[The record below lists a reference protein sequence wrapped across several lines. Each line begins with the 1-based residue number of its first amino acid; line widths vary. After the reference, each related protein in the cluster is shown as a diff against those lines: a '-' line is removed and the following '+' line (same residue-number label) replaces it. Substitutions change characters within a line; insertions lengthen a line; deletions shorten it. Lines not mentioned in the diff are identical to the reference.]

1 MKSRRAITIGVTF
14 IAGLYFI
21 LDFIVPPTLPGAS
34 TQGVVLSTSPASFSA
49 SSNGQAPIRYEFSQV
64 SAPKPKLFLAQRDI
78 LGAPQLAAVPL
89 RQVGVGSIVTI
100 REGPVVVKSAV
111 SGGIESTD
119 GFSLLLAPGQRWMDP
134 ASAKEVLIPKPG
146 MSLLLEQP
154 NARITATDP
163 GSAQLLVGGKQ
174 ITQQLGSKTVI
185 IKIARVG
192 AGDEIQLD
200 ELRTGD
206 TAQFGPNTLFAD
218 NRDTASRFNLVI
230 TTMAFGIGLLS
241 LGMVHSRTILKF
253 RPGWS
258 LSVVFFLAVLAGAGA
273 GIGKYNDPGT
283 SSRAFSDFIVLR
295 IISSVT
301 ATVFSLL
308 AFYMAAAAYRAFRV
322 RTWEAGLMMTSALI
336 VMLGQTPFGL
346 YLTSWMGEKFNALW
360 LPNIAAWILRVPNT
374 AVFRGLIFGIMLGSV
389 STALRYWLSMERSV
403 RAED

>member
-1 MKSRRAITIGVTF
+1 MKSRRAITIGLTF

-21 LDFIVPPTLPGAS
+21 LDFIVPPTLPGES
-34 TQGVVLSTSPASFSA
+34 VQGVIFSCDPATFSA
-49 SSNGQAPIRYEFSQV
+49 TTPGLNRVQYDFAPGNSRNLKIYLS
-64 SAPKPKLFLAQRDI
+64 QRDI
-78 LGAPQLAAVPL
+78 LGAPKLQAVPL
-89 RQVGVGSIVTI
+89 RQVGLGSIVTL
-100 REGPVVVKSAV
+100 REGPFKVQKLTA
-111 SGGIESTD
+111 D
-119 GFSLLLAPGQRWMDP
+119 GFRTSDGLQLWLHPGQHWIDQ
-134 ASAKEVLIPKPG
+134 ASEKEIAVPTPG
-146 MSLLLEQP
+146 MSLLLEQS
-154 NARITATDP
+154 NAKLTEIYPGAADLIVNGKRVTYKLGNKTA
-163 GSAQLLVGGKQ
+163 A
-174 ITQQLGSKTVI
+174 
-185 IKIARVG
+185 IKIARFG
-192 AGDEIQLD
+192 AGDEVQLN
-200 ELRTGD
+200 ELKTGD

-241 LGMVHSRTILKF
+241 LGMVHSRTVFKL

-258 LSVVFFLAVLAGAGA
+258 LSLVFFSAVVVGAAA

-283 SSRAFSDFIVLR
+283 SSRAFSDFVVMR

-322 RTWEAGLMMTSALI
+322 RTWEAGLMMASALI

-346 YLTSWMGEKFNALW
+346 YLTSWMGEKFSALW
-360 LPNIAAWILRVPNT
+360 LPNVAAWILRVPNT
-374 AVFRGLIFGIMLGSV
+374 AVFRGLVFGIMLGSV

>member
-1 MKSRRAITIGVTF
+1 M
-14 IAGLYFI
+14 
-21 LDFIVPPTLPGAS
+21 
-34 TQGVVLSTSPASFSA
+34 
-49 SSNGQAPIRYEFSQV
+49 
-64 SAPKPKLFLAQRDI
+64 
-78 LGAPQLAAVPL
+78 
-89 RQVGVGSIVTI
+89 
-100 REGPVVVKSAV
+100 
-111 SGGIESTD
+111 
-119 GFSLLLAPGQRWMDP
+119 
-134 ASAKEVLIPKPG
+134 
-146 MSLLLEQP
+146 
-154 NARITATDP
+154 
-163 GSAQLLVGGKQ
+163 
-174 ITQQLGSKTVI
+174 
-185 IKIARVG
+185 
-192 AGDEIQLD
+192 
-200 ELRTGD
+200 
-206 TAQFGPNTLFAD
+206 
-218 NRDTASRFNLVI
+218 
-230 TTMAFGIGLLS
+230 
-241 LGMVHSRTILKF
+241 
-253 RPGWS
+253 
-258 LSVVFFLAVLAGAGA
+258 VFFLAVLAGAGA

>member
-1 MKSRRAITIGVTF
+1 MKSRRAITIGLTF

-34 TQGVVLSTSPASFSA
+34 VQGVVVSITPATFSA
-49 SSNGQAPIRYEFSQV
+49 ATQGQPPITYQFSQPN
-64 SAPKPKLFLAQRDI
+64 AKKLKIYFSQRDI
-78 LGAPQLAAVPL
+78 LGAPKLQEVPL
-89 RQVGVGSIVTI
+89 RQVGVGSTVTL
-100 REGPVVVKSAV
+100 REGPFVVQNAPSKDIV
-111 SGGIESTD
+111 GPD
-119 GFSLLLAPGQRWMDP
+119 GLTLQPGPGQHWIDP
-134 ASAKEVLIPKPG
+134 SSEKEVTVPSPG
-146 MSLLLEQP
+146 MELLLEQP
-154 NARITATDP
+154 NAKLTATDP
-163 GSAQLLVGGKQ
+163 GAAELIVNGKR
-174 ITQQLGSKTVI
+174 ITYRLGSKTAV
-185 IKIARVG
+185 IKIARFG
-192 AGDEIQLD
+192 AGDEVRLD

-241 LGMVHSRTILKF
+241 LGMVHSRTLFKL

-258 LSVVFFLAVLAGAGA
+258 LSLVFFLAVVLGVAA

-346 YLTSWMGEKFNALW
+346 YMTSWMGEKFSALW
-360 LPNIAAWILRVPNT
+360 LPNVAAWILRVPNT